1 MEIRFSGTG
10 GQGLLLCGRLLA
22 EALVGEGRTVAQSQ
36 SYEPTSRGGV
46 SRSDLVVADAQ
57 VDYPL
62 VTALDYLV
70 VLEQSAVAVSDG
82 LIKKGSIVIIDAARV
97 AKPPKGDFTLHALPL
112 SDTARALGNERVT
125 NVVALGAFS
134 ALGAICRT
142 DSVEKAVRDGT
153 PARFMDI
160 NLEALGEGARMALDA
175 KGMAGR

>member
-1 MEIRFSGTG
+1 MDQVEIRFSGTG

-22 EALVGEGRTVAQSQ
+22 GALIGEGRTVAQSQ

-46 SRSDLVVADAQ
+46 SRSDLVDADGQ

-70 VLEQSAVAVSDG
+70 VLEQSAVAVSNG
-82 LIKKGSIVIIDAARV
+82 LIKAGSTVIIDAARV
-97 AKPPKGDFTLHALPL
+97 TAPPEGDFTLRALAL
-112 SDTARALGNERVT
+112 SETALALGNERVT

-134 ALGAICRT
+134 ALSTICRP
-142 DSVEKAVRDGT
+142 DSLEHAVREGT

-160 NLEALGEGARMALDA
+160 NLEALGEGARMALA
-175 KGMAGR
+175 AAG

>member
-1 MEIRFSGTG
+1 MDQLEIRFSGTG

-22 EALVGEGRTVAQSQ
+22 EALIGEGKTVAQSQ

-46 SRSDLVVADAQ
+46 SRSDLVVADRR

-70 VLEQSAVAVSDG
+70 VLEQSAVAVSNG
-82 LIKKGSIVIIDAARV
+82 LIRAGSTVITDAARV
-97 AKPPKGDFTLHALPL
+97 TTPPEGDYTLHALAL
-112 SDTARALGNERVT
+112 SDTALALGNERVT

-134 ALGAICRT
+134 ALSTLCRP
-142 DSVEKAVRDGT
+142 DSLKQAVREGT

-160 NLEALGEGARMALDA
+160 NLEALGEGARMALA
-175 KGMAGR
+175 AAG

>member
-1 MEIRFSGTG
+1 MEQMEIRFSGTG

-22 EALVGEGRTVAQSQ
+22 EALIGEGRTVAQSQ

-70 VLEQSAVAVSDG
+70 VLEQSAVAVSNG

-97 AKPPKGDFTLHALPL
+97 TKPPEGDFLLHALDL

-134 ALGAICRT
+134 ALSTACRP
-142 DSVEKAVRDGT
+142 DSLEQSVRTGT
-153 PARFMDI
+153 PKRFMDL
-160 NLEALGEGARMALDA
+160 NLEALGEGARMALA
-175 KGMAGR
+175 AAG